1 MCHSRQIDLFA
12 YRIGNTPFA
21 LYQQIYIR
29 QGTVDLITKIRIRG
43 YRIYKD
49 FTLSPNAKLNILVG
63 DNDAGKSTLME
74 AISLGLNGRIGGRG
88 VMDELNPYW
97 FNTELVE
104 EFVELRKAG
113 KKPALPEILIELYLN
128 DHAELQVLCG
138 AVNTDVP
145 TNACPGVFLRIFP
158 NHEYQDMLDEW
169 LKDPSP
175 LLPVEYYSYEWRSFA
190 DRELTKRP
198 RALSVATIDSRTVK
212 SSASVDYHLKQ
223 ILSDHLEAPE
233 KAAISLD
240 FRNIKAGMTE
250 GALADVNGR
259 LATLGASLQAE
270 PIALAMDQSSRTS
283 WESVVIPHVD
293 RVPFAM
299 AGQGQQAAIKISL
312 AMKRHSERVKIV
324 MIEEPE
330 NHLSHTSLT
339 TLLDRTEALA
349 TDDQQLFVST
359 HSTYVLNRL
368 GLDALH
374 LLSRNKA
381 SKISEL
387 KPDTISYFQRLP
399 GYDTLRLVLA
409 KKVVLVEGPSDEII
423 FERVFADLFGVRP
436 MAAGV
441 DVVSMRGLSLARC
454 LELCAAANKP
464 VAVMRDND
472 GIEPAELRIPVEE
485 WLDGK
490 RRELFIGTVADGP
503 TLEPQLI
510 TANGEPHLRDILGVT
525 DAANLLTWMT
535 REKTE
540 GALRIASSEKILTP
554 PQYIQSAAEFIL
566 NA

>member
-1 MCHSRQIDLFA
+1 M
-12 YRIGNTPFA
+12 
-21 LYQQIYIR
+21 IR
-29 QGTVDLITKIRIRG
+29 TRFPQLPLAKGLSTLITKIRIRG

-49 FTLSPNAKLNILVG
+49 FTLHPNAKQNILVG

-74 AISLGLNGRIGGRG
+74 AISLGLNGRIGGRS
-88 VMDELNPYW
+88 VSEELNPHW

-104 EFVELRKAG
+104 EFVKLRKAG
-113 KKPALPEILIELYLN
+113 KKPAMPEILIELYLR
-128 DHAELQVLCG
+128 DQDELQVLCG
-138 AVNTDVP
+138 AVNSDVP

-158 NHEYQDMLDEW
+158 NEEYQDMLDEW
-169 LKDPSP
+169 LKDPIP
-175 LLPVEYYSYEWRSFA
+175 LLPVEYYSCEWRSFA

-198 RALSVATIDSRTVK
+198 RVLSVATIDSRTVK
-212 SSASVDYHLKQ
+212 SSAGVDYHLRQ
-223 ILSDHLEAPE
+223 ILSDHLETPE

-250 GALADVNGR
+250 GALAGVNGR

-270 PIALAMDQSSRTS
+270 PIALAMDQTSRTS

-312 AMKRHSERVKIV
+312 AMKRHADRVKIV

-339 TLLDRTEALA
+339 TLLDRIEALA

-374 LLSRNKA
+374 LLSRTRA
-381 SKISEL
+381 SKITEL
-387 KPDTISYFQRLP
+387 KPTTVSYFQRLP

-409 KKVVLVEGPSDEII
+409 SKVVLVEGPSDEII
-423 FERVFADLFGVRP
+423 FERVFSDLFRRRP
-436 MAAGV
+436 MAAGI
-441 DVVSMRGLSLARC
+441 DVISMRGLALARC
-454 LELCAAANKP
+454 LELCAAINKP

-472 GIEPAELRIPVEE
+472 GIDPAELRKSVEE
-485 WLDGK
+485 WLDGTG
-490 RRELFIGTVADGP
+490 RELFIGAVADGR
-503 TLEPQLI
+503 TLEPQLVA
-510 TANGEPHLRDILGVT
+510 ANGEAHLRDVLEVT
-525 DAANLLTWMT
+525 AAADLFTWMA

-540 GALRIASSEKILTP
+540 GALRIASSKKALTP
-554 PQYIQSAAEFIL
+554 PDYMRAAAEFIF